1 MFSQHLECA
10 HFIRQMFANSNETVE
25 KILLATD
32 PNLLRL
38 LRRQN
43 FVDVKLSCGLSG
55 NVGDSPNIDI
65 RQAKMN
71 ED

>member
-1 MFSQHLECA
+1 
-10 HFIRQMFANSNETVE
+10 MFANSNETVE
-25 KILLATD
+25 KILLA
-32 PNLLRL
+32 PNSLRL

-43 FVDVKLSCGLSG
+43 FVDVKLSCGPSG